1 MLLFRSDVFEGVE
14 TVDDATRTTT
24 TSTSPQTKISL
35 TTATQASAHDYIYL
49 AVMMQ
54 DDADLNSLLGPSF
67 ADIRHAGN
75 PVMTTTMAIDRGGY
89 DTTLS
94 WASAEYTTGNQTLM
108 ERFWSSGATVTARA
122 EYAHILAL
130 RYKEPGTSLGSE
142 E

>member
-1 MLLFRSDVFEGVE
+1 
-14 TVDDATRTTT
+14 
-24 TSTSPQTKISL
+24 
-35 TTATQASAHDYIYL
+35 
-49 AVMMQ
+49 MMQ

-75 PVMTTTMAIDRGGY
+75 PVMATTMAIDRGGY

-94 WASAEYTTGNQTLM
+94 WASAEYTTGNQTIM
-108 ERFWSSGATVTARA
+108 ERFRSSGAPVTARA